1 MKTKILVSLLIAIIA
16 VGGIGNV
23 SAIYDADAPWSGT
36 VKWTIPSDTS
46 FTVSLA
52 GGTGTIDFNATSTTQ
67 VRIEPVNQDNSSNIP
82 IINIT
87 NTGNQALNFNM
98 SVPEGCPSWAVLRI
112 GNTST
117 FGSST
122 VVNKTGHIVGTAVT
136 AGSNQSVYMWTNVT
150 SATSG
155 VTSKTAYINSSV

>member
-1 MKTKILVSLLIAIIA
+1 MNTKILVAFLIGVIVI
-16 VGGIGNV
+16 GGISN
-23 SAIYDADAPWSGT
+23 AAAAHDADTPWSGT

-52 GGTGTIDFNATSTTQ
+52 AGATTIDFNTTSTTQ
-67 VRIEPVNQDNSSNIP
+67 VRIEPAGQDNSSAIP

-87 NTGNQALNFNM
+87 NTGNQALDFNM

-112 GNTST
+112 GNST
-117 FGSST
+117 AFGSST
-122 VVNKTGHIVGTAVT
+122 VVNKTGHIVGTAVA
-136 AGSNQSVYMWTNVT
+136 AGTNQSVYMWTNVT